1 MKLISR
7 FFTLSLLAAAI
18 ILPFFLKTENGSPT
32 LVMPTAD
39 DFIPDKLLP
48 DSITGKQSTPKNTAA
63 TTTSSTQQTFY
74 KWQDAEGNWHYGD
87 RPPPGSGDV
96 STLQVNTNTNIIQSL
111 KIEPEEKPDVSTG
124 TQPQM
129 SDSLSDGQLTIDDA
143 MNVMSDA
150 KAVRDMMESR
160 NDALKAITGDE

>member
-1 MKLISR
+1 
-7 FFTLSLLAAAI
+7 
-18 ILPFFLKTENGSPT
+18 LPFFLKTENGSPT

-48 DSITGKQSTPKNTAA
+48 DSITGKQSTPKGGA
-63 TTTSSTQQTFY
+63 TTASSEQTFY
-74 KWQDAEGNWHYGD
+74 KWKDAEGNWHYGD
-87 RPPPGSGDV
+87 RPPPGSGNV
-96 STLQVNTNTNIIQSL
+96 STLQVDTNTNIIQSL
-111 KIEPEEKPDVSTG
+111 KIEPEEEAEVSTG
-124 TQPQM
+124 SQPKM

-160 NDALKAITGDE
+160 NDALKAITGDK